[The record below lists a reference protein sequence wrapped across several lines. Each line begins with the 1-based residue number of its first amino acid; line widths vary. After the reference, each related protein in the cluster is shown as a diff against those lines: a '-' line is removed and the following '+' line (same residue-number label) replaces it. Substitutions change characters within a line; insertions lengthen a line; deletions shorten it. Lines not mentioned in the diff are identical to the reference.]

1 MKIRENK
8 EKEATAVVSEAGTS
22 ENGATENEKPEKP
35 EGEQA
40 PPEKPEGEQTPPEK
54 PEKPAG
60 DDADSDGSRKK
71 GEMKFAA
78 EETVVTITSDTS
90 ITKGMGQEAVTE
102 DELTADLVVR
112 IVLDGTTVVSMDIME
127 ME

>member
-1 MKIRENK
+1 MLYCSCRVKIRENK

-40 PPEKPEGEQTPPEK
+40 PPEKPE
-54 PEKPAG
+54 KPAG

-78 EETVVTITSDTS
+78 EHY
-90 ITKGMGQEAVTE
+90 
-102 DELTADLVVR
+102 L
-112 IVLDGTTVVSMDIME
+112 
-127 ME
+127 